1 MTIIEM
7 LTLFIVGAASFFAPC
22 SVPLIPGAI
31 AAILHGAGAPGE
43 ASDRRNTILLAAVIF
58 VLTYALAFAV
68 ASARLGT
75 ISEIAL
81 EQSGVLSVILG
92 VILIVLASALLGSLG
107 KGPADRMAGRTG
119 IFTTGGVLGIATG
132 LLWIPCVG
140 PGLGA
145 ALTAAAT
152 PATADAGAIALV
164 FYGVGIGIPLLII
177 AAAVASSKKATHAA
191 DRAGMLVRVSAA
203 TIIFIIGAAMAT
215 GFFSLISSSLATL
228 TLSLGLAV

>member
-1 MTIIEM
+1 MTIVEM
-7 LTLFIVGAASFFAPC
+7 LTLFVVGAASFFAPC
-22 SVPLIPGAI
+22 SIPLVPGAI

-43 ASDRRNTILLAAVIF
+43 ADERRKTILLSAIIF
-58 VLTYALAFAV
+58 VVTYSFSFAV
-68 ASARLGT
+68 ASANLGA
-75 ISEIAL
+75 ISSFARG
-81 EQSGVLSVILG
+81 QSSIISIVMGASLV
-92 VILIVLASALLGSLG
+92 VLAAALLGSFG
-107 KGPADRMAGRTG
+107 RGPADRVAGRPG
-119 IFTTGGVLGIATG
+119 ILTTSGFLGTATG

-152 PATADAGAIALV
+152 PSTADAGAVALI
-164 FYGVGIGIPLLII
+164 FYGIGIGVPLLII
-177 AAAVASSKKATHAA
+177 AAAVASSKKATRAA
-191 DRAGMLVRVSAA
+191 DRAGSLIRVSAA